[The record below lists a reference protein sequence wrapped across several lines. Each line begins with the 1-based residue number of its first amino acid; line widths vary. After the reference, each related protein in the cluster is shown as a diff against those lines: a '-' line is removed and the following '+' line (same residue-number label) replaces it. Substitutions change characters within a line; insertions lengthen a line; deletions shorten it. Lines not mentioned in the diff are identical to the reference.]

1 MLKNKDG
8 SYNKFPLVIISLI
21 ILISICVIGM
31 FIIDNLP
38 KSILGVQNNSQLHDI
53 EETTYFNYTLNDSY
67 HENYTWVTP
76 NTTYNYSVAD
86 IGSVGGGAG
95 GGGYGIYST
104 NATFIYFVG
113 GGGGGNIISN
123 SVAEIIANVT
133 VDSSS
138 EVNLTL
144 QNISSV
150 IIYPFGT
157 NTLSGLSIL
166 FLILI
171 FPIMLIVFKSR
182 QALIGMLIITMF
194 IWAIGGITY
203 SSVLVL
209 VFIIVL
215 IYTFMTGIFNR

>member
-38 KSILGVQNNSQLHDI
+38 KSILDVQNNSQLHNV
-53 EETTYFNYTLNDSY
+53 EETTYFNYNQTTLNDSGY
-67 HENYTWVTP
+67 HTWITP
-76 NTTYNYSVAD
+76 HSNATYNYS
-86 IGSVGGGAG
+86 GAVL
-95 GGGYGIYST
+95 YTSDL
-104 NATFIYFVG
+104 A
-113 GGGGGNIISN
+113 
-123 SVAEIIANVT
+123 
-133 VDSSS
+133 
-138 EVNLTL
+138 L

-150 IIYPFGT
+150 ILIPFGT

-182 QALIGMLIITMF
+182 QALTGMLIITMF
-194 IWAIGGITY
+194 IWAIGGFTY
-203 SSVLVL
+203 SNVILVI
-209 VFIIVL
+209 VIIAI
-215 IYTFMTGIFNR
+215 IYTFMTGIFNK